1 MSCSIQIADF
11 GRKELSDVNELI
23 KQSLVEASCISMFH
37 RITICEMHELLSGL
51 VDIMDNM
58 WQRYSVELRSPRSM
72 TGISSAGSNAI
83 CIDISAAKHEAQPAA
98 EIDTDMHAAWS
109 HRFDVWGVGDE
120 PDYDDDDY
128 ITETNT

>member
-1 MSCSIQIADF
+1 MSCSVQIADF
-11 GRKELSDVNELI
+11 GRKELSDVNELL
-23 KQSLVEASCISMFH
+23 KQSLVEVSGISMFH

-58 WQRYSVELRSPRSM
+58 WKRYSVELRSPRSRS
-72 TGISSAGSNAI
+72 ISSSGSDTK
-83 CIDISAAKHEAQPAA
+83 CFDVFAAKHEAQPAD

-120 PDYDDDDY
+120 TDYDDYDF
-128 ITETNT
+128 TE